1 MCCTDVRSVV
11 AAPPRSFSPAPT
23 TKASMSD
30 DDSLPP
36 EVDFGVMRCTCE
48 NCPLQEGQCCRD
60 VPRVARNC
68 LGRCITR
75 DELFWLVC
83 LDERLL
89 DIAYEK
95 LKFYEPTY
103 LEPVARDRNKKYR
116 FTAYKEFVWWIWGM
130 LGRRRR
136 VRLPCCVVGRIREQ
150 FPSATYTGFQYC

>member
-1 MCCTDVRSVV
+1 
-11 AAPPRSFSPAPT
+11 
-23 TKASMSD
+23 MSD

-68 LGRCITR
+68 LGRCITG
-75 DELFWLVC
+75 DELFGLVC

-95 LKFYEPTY
+95 LKIYEPAY
-103 LEPVARDRNKKYR
+103 LEPAARDRNKKYR
-116 FTAYKEFVWWIWGM
+116 FTAYKEFVWWIWGR